1 VIRSNYESEMSAITE
16 RMPGAKR
23 GRKPKPFEIYQ
34 RESLIRIRD
43 FKAKAKDLTLCV
55 AERKRWRSC
64 ASALKTRLALRQK
77 EK

>member
-1 VIRSNYESEMSAITE
+1 MSEISIKI
-16 RMPGAKR
+16 PGAKR
-23 GRKPKPFEIYQ
+23 GRKPKPFEVYQ
-34 RESLIRIRD
+34 KESLIRIRD

-55 AERKRWRSC
+55 EERKRWRSC